1 MNKIFR
7 YYFNILLGIDEFANI
22 LLLGSPEETI
32 SSRLGRAY
40 VSKKAKWFVYP
51 VKKFVDTAAWILAKQ
66 QDHCVTSIEEGID
79 VTDYELW
86 SWIKN

>member
-1 MNKIFR
+1 MNRVSR

-32 SSRLGRAY
+32 SSRLGRAFF
-40 VSKKAKWFVYP
+40 SGKAKWFVYP
-51 VKKFVDTAAWILAKQ
+51 AKKFVDTAAWILAKQ
-66 QDHCVTSIEEGID
+66 TNHCVSSILNGID

-86 SWIKN
+86 NWIKD

>member
-1 MNKIFR
+1 MNKISR

-40 VSKKAKWFVYP
+40 VSGKPKWFVIP
-51 VKKFVDTAAWILAKQ
+51 VKKFVDGAAWILAKQ
-66 QDHCVTSIEEGID
+66 KDHCISSIDAGID